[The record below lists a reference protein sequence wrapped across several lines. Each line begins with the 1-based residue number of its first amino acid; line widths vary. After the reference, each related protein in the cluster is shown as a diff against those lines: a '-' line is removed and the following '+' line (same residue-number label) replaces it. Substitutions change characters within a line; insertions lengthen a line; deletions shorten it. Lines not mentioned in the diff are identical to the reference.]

1 MKLSWALDAESMGLA
16 VLAAGDS
23 AAFLSGM
30 NPSIFTI
37 RHFQSEWSDGQ
48 TTSDIRTGM
57 AIANVLAILV
67 GWGSTV
73 VTQSWWPLTMTAAV
87 TLILDLA
94 YEWALRH
101 PHQ

>member
-1 MKLSWALDAESMGLA
+1 MKLSWSLDAESMGLA

-57 AIANVLAILV
+57 VIANVLAMTV
-67 GWGSTV
+67 GWGSSVITK
-73 VTQSWWPLTMTAAV
+73 SWWPIFMTAVV
-87 TLILDLA
+87 TLVLDA
-94 YEWALRH
+94 SYEWALRN
-101 PHQ
+101 PHK